1 MLLLAPTLPHI
12 SDEYHKR
19 GRHHM
24 SKRDGHQQGP
34 QDHAEGAHGS
44 KTHQA
49 FIQQL
54 HSKANAPVA
63 DEPESPESRTEKHG
77 SQRRLA
83 QDRQQHDEAE
93 KNSEKTR
100 LSREMDRGKFPTTPA
115 TR

>member
-1 MLLLAPTLPHI
+1 
-12 SDEYHKR
+12 
-19 GRHHM
+19 M

-54 HSKANAPVA
+54 HSKANAPA
-63 DEPESPESRTEKHG
+63 TDEHVSPESKTEKHG
-77 SQRRLA
+77 PQRRLA

-100 LSREMDRGKFPTTPA
+100 LSREIDRGHIENEPGDPR
-115 TR
+115 TRGTR

>member
-1 MLLLAPTLPHI
+1 
-12 SDEYHKR
+12 
-19 GRHHM
+19 M
-24 SKRDGHQQGP
+24 SKRDGNQPGP

-54 HSKANAPVA
+54 HSNANAPA
-63 DEPESPESRTEKHG
+63 PAPGESARPESKTEKHG

-83 QDRQQHDEAE
+83 QDRQQHDRAE

-100 LSREMDRGKFPTTPA
+100 LSREMDRGHIENDSDEPMKRGTA
-115 TR
+115 N

>member
-1 MLLLAPTLPHI
+1 
-12 SDEYHKR
+12 
-19 GRHHM
+19 M
-24 SKRDGHQQGP
+24 SKRDGQQQGP

-54 HSKANAPVA
+54 HSAANAPA
-63 DEPESPESRTEKHG
+63 KDESPSPESKTEKHG

-83 QDRQQHDEAE
+83 QDRQQHDDAE

-100 LSREMDRGKFPTTPA
+100 LSRELERGKISTAPGSTTRRG
-115 TR
+115 TS

>member
-1 MLLLAPTLPHI
+1 
-12 SDEYHKR
+12 
-19 GRHHM
+19 M

-49 FIQQL
+49 FLQQL
-54 HSKANAPVA
+54 HSRANAPITDEHA
-63 DEPESPESRTEKHG
+63 EPESKTEKHG

-100 LSREMDRGKFPTTPA
+100 LAREMDRENVENDPDDPMSRGTS
-115 TR
+115 